1 MKARIPKI
9 SGNDRKRLLS
19 EVEVEVKKAW
29 EKVEEEKTID
39 ITRRVLKTIIYTLNT
54 EYGYGIKR
62 ITRLFNSFTKMLEES
77 SKDEP
82 TMSDLKES
90 GGLEQDSDYVIL
102 LHRPYVQDK
111 ESGKTRPSET
121 KLKLDKNKFGNTGI
135 IYYNFNGMFQRFSE
149 VSDENETERIAR
161 PISTITAADDLPF

>member
-9 SGNDRKRLLS
+9 SGNDRKRMLS
-19 EVEVEVKKAW
+19 EVEIEVKKAW

-77 SKDEP
+77 SKDEVYWEHIDRVVVDKLGLP
-82 TMSDLKES
+82 FERDYTNNGQVSSESRVKLKE
-90 GGLEQDSDYVIL
+90 
-102 LHRPYVQDK
+102 
-111 ESGKTRPSET
+111 
-121 KLKLDKNKFGNTGI
+121 DKNG
-135 IYYNFNGMFQRFSE
+135 
-149 VSDENETERIAR
+149 
-161 PISTITAADDLPF
+161 

>member
-1 MKARIPKI
+1 M
-9 SGNDRKRLLS
+9 SQ
-19 EVEVEVKKAW
+19 V
-29 EKVEEEKTID
+29 
-39 ITRRVLKTIIYTLNT
+39 TR
-54 EYGYGIKR
+54 GG
-62 ITRLFNSFTKMLEES
+62 
-77 SKDEP
+77 KDEP

>member
-19 EVEVEVKKAW
+19 EVEIEVKKAW

-62 ITRLFNSFTKMLEES
+62 ISRLFNSFTKMLEES
-77 SKDEP
+77 NKDEVYWEHI
-82 TMSDLKES
+82 DRVVVE
-90 GGLEQDSDYVIL
+90 
-102 LHRPYVQDK
+102 
-111 ESGKTRPSET
+111 
-121 KLKLDKNKFGNTGI
+121 KLG
-135 IYYNFNGMFQRFSE
+135 
-149 VSDENETERIAR
+149 
-161 PISTITAADDLPF
+161 LPFERDYTNNGQVISESRYNKECNDGK

>member
-19 EVEVEVKKAW
+19 EVEIEVKKAW

-62 ITRLFNSFTKMLEES
+62 ISRLFNSFTKMLEES
-77 SKDEP
+77 RKDEVYWEHIDRVVIEKLGLP
-82 TMSDLKES
+82 FERDYTNNGQVISESRLKLKE
-90 GGLEQDSDYVIL
+90 
-102 LHRPYVQDK
+102 
-111 ESGKTRPSET
+111 
-121 KLKLDKNKFGNTGI
+121 DKNG
-135 IYYNFNGMFQRFSE
+135 
-149 VSDENETERIAR
+149 
-161 PISTITAADDLPF
+161 